1 MSLYY
6 GQLVIGPAGGGKST
20 YCKCIQEMAST
31 LRRNIIVYNFDPA
44 A

>member
-1 MSLYY
+1 MTLYF

-20 YCKCIQEMAST
+20 YCKFIQEMAIT